1 MSAVTAFFY
10 GRFSY
15 VFAACSI
22 PVMCTILFCD
32 DAVYLLYV
40 SVDKHPMGD
49 PDGDAPMV
57 SDRFQRNPDGAL
69 YSFQK
74 TPMGLLFQF
83 EKTPMGLYISKEPRR
98 GHFKE
103 TPMGL
108 LFQIKRPRWG

>member
-1 MSAVTAFFY
+1 
-10 GRFSY
+10 
-15 VFAACSI
+15 
-22 PVMCTILFCD
+22 MCTILFCD

-74 TPMGLLFQF
+74 NPDGALDFKGTPTGA
-83 EKTPMGLYISKEPRR
+83 RR
-98 GHFKE
+98 
-103 TPMGL
+103 P
-108 LFQIKRPRWG
+108 

>member
-1 MSAVTAFFY
+1 MRAVTAFFY

-22 PVMCTILFCD
+22 PFMCTIMFCD

-57 SDRFQRNPDGAL
+57 PYRNQRDPDGAAPMVQYKNQNDPDGADPDGAL
-69 YSFQK
+69 
-74 TPMGLLFQF
+74 
-83 EKTPMGLYISKEPRR
+83 
-98 GHFKE
+98 
-103 TPMGL
+103 
-108 LFQIKRPRWG
+108 